1 MDCPLSGHSQPA
13 YHPSPGFLG
22 SREVMPQQC
31 NFISAPQSDVA
42 DGCFWEPADQNWVSR
57 TTACGAKNGVLIKV
71 KAIGVEAPI
80 SSQPHTLCL
89 QLQHHYKHSS
99 SSDKKRID
107 QISYLIPPAQLNL
120 CGNSCLITA
129 LSSSHHVISFSFSLP
144 SAGSCFR

>member
-1 MDCPLSGHSQPA
+1 MWQMAASGSQQIKIGSLGPQPVFNVPLIEG
-13 YHPSPGFLG
+13 
-22 SREVMPQQC
+22 
-31 NFISAPQSDVA
+31 
-42 DGCFWEPADQNWVSR
+42 
-57 TTACGAKNGVLIKV
+57 CGAKNGVLIKV
-71 KAIGVEAPI
+71 KALGVEAPI

-129 LSSSHHVISFSFSLP
+129 LSSSQHVISFCFSLP